1 MDKNFL
7 FRRQF
12 ILSSNSEHTF
22 ENWVKINLDKNMFLS
37 VHPDLEVVQSTNGE
51 VQLTLLGYAVN
62 PFEPSKSNQQILDS
76 MLENPITF
84 DELIRK
90 SEPLGGRWIIIYKNK
105 NSLLLFNDP
114 CSNRPVYYHT
124 ELGNDIL
131 CGSDP
136 AILNYFVKLEKD
148 NSPEIAEVLNNP
160 GFEIKE
166 KAWIGSS
173 TIFKGVSHLI
183 PNHFLDI
190 RYHHVTRFW
199 PRQPIENIDFNVAV
213 DTCAE
218 ILKGSLT
225 AISKR
230 HKLAIAV
237 TAGWDSR
244 VLLAAS
250 KDILNDVTY
259 FVSVKGTEKD
269 NFHEVLVPKK
279 LLKKLDLPFY
289 VQKCNVEIEPEF
301 KKMIENNVAT
311 SRTYLQKAKNIYKYH
326 LDFDGMIN
334 VNGNVSEIG
343 RLCIR
348 PIVPTKISG
357 ESLVKLNI
365 FYYGGNY
372 FVNQFNQWI
381 DEIKIHCEQN
391 NLNIYDMLYWEQRM
405 GNWGSIYPAELDIA
419 IDQFSPFNNRLLLT
433 TMLSVKEKYRKYPNY
448 KLHYK
453 IIQKLWPETLQEPI
467 GIQPFKSHIKL
478 KVKHFISDFMYAIP
492 ILKKTV

>member
-1 MDKNFL
+1 MNKNFL

-12 ILSSNSEHTF
+12 ILSSNPEHSF
-22 ENWVKINLDKNMFLS
+22 ENWVKINVDKNMFLS

-51 VQLTLLGYAVN
+51 IQLTLLGFAVN
-62 PFEPSKSNQQILDS
+62 PFEPDKSNQQILDD
-76 MLENPITF
+76 MLQKQVSF
-84 DELIRK
+84 DEVIRK

-105 NSLLLFNDP
+105 DSLFLFNDP
-114 CSNRPVYYHT
+114 CSNRPVYYHA

-148 NSPEIAEVLNNP
+148 NSPEIAEVLNHP
-160 GFEIKE
+160 GFDIKE
-166 KAWIGSS
+166 KAWIGSA
-173 TIFKGVSHLI
+173 TIFKSVLHLM

-190 RYHHVTRFW
+190 LQHQVTRFW
-199 PRQPIENIDFNVAV
+199 PWKPIENIDFNAAV
-213 DTCAE
+213 ETCSE
-218 ILKGSLT
+218 ILKGSIT

-250 KDILNDVTY
+250 KDIRNEVTY

-269 NFHEVLVPKK
+269 NYHEVLIPKN

-289 VQKCNVEIEPEF
+289 IQKCDVEMDSEF
-301 KKMIENNVAT
+301 KKMIENNVSI

-326 LDFDGMIN
+326 LDFDGMIS

-348 PIVPTKISG
+348 PLFPTKITG
-357 ESLVKLNI
+357 ESLVKLNV

-372 FVNQFNQWI
+372 FISQFNQWI
-381 DEIKIHCEQN
+381 NEINVHCEQN

-405 GNWGSIYPAELDIA
+405 GNWGSVYPAELDIA

-433 TMLSVKEKYRKYPNY
+433 TMLSVKEKFRKYPNY

-453 IIQKLWPETLQEPI
+453 IIKKLWPETLQEPVGVRPLI
-467 GIQPFKSHIKL
+467 AGTKDRIKHLAIDVL
-478 KVKHFISDFMYAIP
+478 KVVSIFQK
-492 ILKKTV
+492 